1 MLLAVMRP
9 VLALPT
15 AILLCVIVL
24 MTQLVGVHTHL
35 VLGDAQ
41 SAHHQGGP
49 AHAPAEHHH
58 GEAVLHA
65 VTAMDVHHD
74 GGLNL
79 LGHVDIETDEAPVG
93 KIPTPDILGLLL
105 VCLLLLARPTA
116 VGLRSRPQAS
126 PPPKNRPWL
135 LLPPSQAPPLSV

>member
-1 MLLAVMRP
+1 MMRP

-35 VLGDAQ
+35 VIGDLQA
-41 SAHHQGGP
+41 
-49 AHAPAEHHH
+49 AEHLAASGHSQADRH
-58 GEAVLHA
+58 NGEAILHA